1 MGEILNAYLLPKN
14 KTKLTLDEAS
24 WMESFN
30 ISKIDIVTTKKSLEV
45 WELRMDKTQFEIWLK
60 ESKIFK
66 LFFDG
71 ALKGNS
77 GAVGGG

>member
-1 MGEILNAYLLPKN
+1 MPLYCLRKNTSLLQMKPGVWN
-14 KTKLTLDEAS
+14 PS
-24 WMESFN
+24 N
-30 ISKIDIVTTKKSLEV
+30 ISETTIATAKKPLEV
-45 WELRMDKTQFEIWLK
+45 SELRMDKTQFEIWLK

-77 GAVGGG
+77 GAARGG